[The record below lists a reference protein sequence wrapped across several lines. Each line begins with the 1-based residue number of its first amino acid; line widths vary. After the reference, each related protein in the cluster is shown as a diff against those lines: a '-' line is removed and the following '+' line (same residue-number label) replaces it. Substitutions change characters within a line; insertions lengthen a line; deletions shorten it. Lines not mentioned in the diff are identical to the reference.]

1 MNTIKAIIVEDE
13 LMSQQYLKNFLQQHF
28 STINVV
34 AIIDNLPDAVDAL
47 KLHVPDIVFLDIE
60 IKMGTGFD
68 VLAAI
73 PDIKSEIIFTTAFNQ
88 FAIEAFK
95 YHAID
100 YLLKP
105 LEDKRVFEAVSH
117 CIKRLEQK
125 NSGQQITQLLQSI
138 QRPALQIQHL
148 GIHTLEGIEFIN
160 IADIVFAEAKGNYTE
175 LKLNSGATIVASKK
189 LKEIEQSLTGGS
201 FFRIHN
207 SYVVNMMYIKK
218 YNKGRG
224 GDIILKDGSCL
235 PVSATRKDD
244 FLKYFG
250 EV

>member
-1 MNTIKAIIVEDE
+1 MNTINAIIVEDE
-13 LMSQQYLKNFLQQHF
+13 LMSQQYLKNFLQRHF

-60 IKMGTGFD
+60 IKLGTGFD

-73 PDIKSEIIFTTAFNQ
+73 PDIKSEIIFTTAFNH

-105 LEDKRVFEAVSH
+105 LEDKRVFESVSH

-125 NSGQQITQLLQSI
+125 NSGQVAVSSVSTTLMSSI
-138 QRPALQIQHL
+138 
-148 GIHTLEGIEFIN
+148 
-160 IADIVFAEAKGNYTE
+160 
-175 LKLNSGATIVASKK
+175 
-189 LKEIEQSLTGGS
+189 
-201 FFRIHN
+201 
-207 SYVVNMMYIKK
+207 
-218 YNKGRG
+218 
-224 GDIILKDGSCL
+224 
-235 PVSATRKDD
+235 
-244 FLKYFG
+244 
-250 EV
+250 